1 LSKPEPSVLEL
12 VDALQPTPALGGFP
26 RDEALAVIAD
36 LEPFERGPYGGPV
49 GWVDG
54 QGNGEWAVAIRCA
67 EIDGRQARLLAGVGV
82 VAGSDPDAELAE
94 TQAKFQAMLSALV
107 RP

>member
-1 LSKPEPSVLEL
+1 M
-12 VDALQPTPALGGFP
+12 
-26 RDEALAVIAD
+26 IAE
-36 LEPFERGPYGGPV
+36 LEPFDRGPYGGPV

-54 QGNGEWAVAIRCA
+54 RGDGEWAVGIRCA
-67 EIDGRQARLLAGVGV
+67 QIQGHQARLIAGVGV

>member
-1 LSKPEPSVLEL
+1 
-12 VDALQPTPALGGFP
+12 
-26 RDEALAVIAD
+26 
-36 LEPFERGPYGGPV
+36 
-49 GWVDG
+49 
-54 QGNGEWAVAIRCA
+54 
-67 EIDGRQARLLAGVGV
+67 